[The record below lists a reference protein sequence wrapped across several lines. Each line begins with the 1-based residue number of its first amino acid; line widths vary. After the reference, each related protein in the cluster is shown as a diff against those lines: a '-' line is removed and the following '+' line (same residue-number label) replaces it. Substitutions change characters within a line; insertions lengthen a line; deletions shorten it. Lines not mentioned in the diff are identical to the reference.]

1 MKRTTQP
8 QVRKS
13 ALATAVAVATS
24 AVSAMMAAPF
34 ISAQEGGLEEI
45 VVTARKQTE
54 SLQDVGLA
62 VSAMSQTEIE
72 RTFARDLMDLASIS
86 PNLIIDDT
94 GQGPGGVAAIFIRG
108 IGVADVEKNF
118 DPAVGVVADGIFIG
132 ANAGSLLRS
141 IDLAS
146 AEVLR
151 GPQGTLFGR
160 NTIGGLINI
169 TRSQPTG
176 ELGGKVNVLISEDS
190 QQDYKGMINFPAIF
204 GGTLAT
210 KVSAMDLSGGGYF
223 NNPTRNTTEGDTE
236 VQAWSASALW
246 NPNDNFQAHLIYD
259 DIDDETNARPTTCFN
274 GAGELFN
281 FVGQPA
287 AECNPAIS
295 DFHYNTFHSNDQRAS
310 VEVEAVTLNMQWN
323 INENNKLVAIYGTR
337 EMEET
342 SLQEF
347 DNSAADLFRVS
358 RPQTEEQESLE
369 IRLESDFS
377 WGKTTV
383 GAYLW
388 DSEYDAWQTTWF
400 FGGFNDSPRTLHET
414 ENTAVFGQIDFDI
427 TDQLSLSLGGRWI
440 DEEKTMCQ
448 VFTGRDA
455 TGEEPFYGNWPG
467 PDYDANAGV
476 DPRYA
481 IKSWGA
487 CDSAIAATAQNNYTD
502 LVTGEAKVFTGNE
515 SWDEFTPRVGLTYT
529 TDNHMVY
536 ASYSE
541 GFRSGGFNGRNNN
554 AANSGPYEPENVES
568 IELGFKTMWF
578 NNTLQVNGAIFS
590 VDYSDKQEDVILPG
604 VDGAVTLTVVQNA
617 AAASIDGMALETLW
631 IPTAGL
637 TLSANLGLL
646 DSSYDDYMVVDG
658 TGNALDKGGLDLRRA
673 PDMTLTVGAMHEAQL
688 TESSF
693 LVSTIDYRWKDD
705 YCTSA
710 NNKGIEGNYS
720 GNNPGCNDAYGILD
734 ASISFESD
742 NWRVSLYGKNLTDEI
757 YSMYFLDVGGQYN
770 ATSPTNSAPVYVPG
784 LWSQGT
790 VSRPRNFGVEL
801 QIKF

>member
-1 MKRTTQP
+1 MNKKLLVSSTAIALPLLASSVISNQAMAQREVSGSIEEVVVTAQKREENLQ
-8 QVRKS
+8 
-13 ALATAVAVATS
+13 AVPAS
-24 AVSAMMAAPF
+24 VSAMDA
-34 ISAQEGGLEEI
+34 SA
-45 VVTARKQTE
+45 
-54 SLQDVGLA
+54 
-62 VSAMSQTEIE
+62 IE
-72 RTFARDLMDLASIS
+72 KTFARDLMDVAGVS
-86 PNLIIDDT
+86 PNMIIDPVLGNGT
-94 GQGPGGVAAIFIRG
+94 AVVSIRG
-108 IGVADVEKNF
+108 IQLAEVEKSF
-118 DPAVGVVADGIFIG
+118 DPAVAIYQDGIYLATSTG
-132 ANAGSLLRS
+132 ALLNVWDAER
-141 IDLAS
+141 I
-146 AEVLR
+146 EVLR

-160 NTIGGLINI
+160 NTIGGLVHVI
-169 TRSQPTG
+169 RSKPTG

-190 QQDYKGMINFPAIF
+190 QQDFKGMINFPAIF

-295 DFHYNTFHSNDQRAS
+295 DFHYNTFHGADQRAS
-310 VEVEAVTLNMQWN
+310 VEVEAVTLNVQWN

-427 TDQLSLSLGGRWI
+427 TDQLSLSVGGRWI

-476 DPRYA
+476 DSRYA

-578 NNTLQVNGAIFS
+578 DNTLQVNGAIFS

-604 VDGAVTLTVVQNA
+604 VDGAVTLTIVQNA
-617 AAASIDGMALETLW
+617 AAASIDGMELETLW

-673 PDMTLTVGAMHEAQL
+673 PEMTFTIGAMHEAQL

-720 GNNPGCNDAYGILD
+720 GNNPACNDAFGILD

-757 YSMYFLDVGGQYN
+757 YSLYFLDVGGQYN
-770 ATSPTNSAPVYVPG
+770 ATGPTNSAPVYAAG

-790 VSRPRNFGVEL
+790 VNRPRNFGVEVQL
-801 QIKF
+801 KF